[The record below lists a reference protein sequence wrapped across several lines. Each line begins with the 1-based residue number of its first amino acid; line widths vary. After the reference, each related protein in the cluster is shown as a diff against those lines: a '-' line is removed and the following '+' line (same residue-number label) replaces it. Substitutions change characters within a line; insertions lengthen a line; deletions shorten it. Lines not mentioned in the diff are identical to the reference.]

1 KESLWVKWINVVK
14 LKQRS
19 VWDVKIDSKDS
30 WGWKCLLN
38 LRSWVG
44 NHMRYKIGDGKSIS
58 VWHDKWN
65 SDVSLLSMIS
75 KKEIFYA
82 GFKDQDK
89 IQDVLDDNGWK
100 WPQNWKDKYP
110 WITNIQTPYITNQPD
125 QAIWLDNNGKEKRF
139 STNTVWKD
147 VRGNHG
153 KVNWYKIVWHSN
165 CIPKHTFLL
174 WIAARNKLCT
184 QDKMGKWYPN
194 KVFTC
199 SLCKKVPDS
208 HEHLFFKCEY
218 AQKVWKMVCNIA
230 KLDLKENKWDK
241 ILEEMSKSNDN
252 NNIWGVIRRLCLAA
266 AVYFI
271 WQERNMRLFN
281 NCSRDENE
289 LFKTM
294 CEEIKAKMVSLQVK
308 QSKQV
313 LQAEVEWNIRF
324 SRRLLPAMAG
334 GQLGDAQSV
343 GSSGRATDLSVNK
356 SFTGCLVMPSTR
368 A

>member
-1 KESLWVKWINVVK
+1 MTHDGFQTVTRKTLRGPPISKQGRGLGQNQPVKHGFKYVFQKKSDGNSSSMASTPVETNEDKRKSKDDLVK
-14 LKQRS
+14 GIRKKVEQRC
-19 VWDVKIDSKDS
+19 VWDVEIDSKDS

-58 VWHDKWN
+58 VWYDKWN
-65 SDVSLLSMIS
+65 SVVSLSSMIS

-89 IQDVLDDNGWK
+89 IQDVLDDNRWK

-125 QAIWLDNNGKEKRF
+125 QAIWVDNNGKEKRF

-147 VRGNHG
+147 VRGNHEE
-153 KVNWYKIVWHSN
+153 VNWYKIVWHSN

-184 QDKMGKWYPN
+184 QDRMGKWYPN

-199 SLCKKVPDS
+199 SLCKKFPDS

-241 ILEEMSKSNDN
+241 ILESNDN
-252 NNIWGVIRRLCLAA
+252 NSI
-266 AVYFI
+266 
-271 WQERNMRLFN
+271 
-281 NCSRDENE
+281 
-289 LFKTM
+289 
-294 CEEIKAKMVSLQVK
+294 
-308 QSKQV
+308 
-313 LQAEVEWNIRF
+313 
-324 SRRLLPAMAG
+324 
-334 GQLGDAQSV
+334 
-343 GSSGRATDLSVNK
+343 
-356 SFTGCLVMPSTR
+356 
-368 A
+368 